1 MRRRSAVLAVALIGF
16 VLAVGSSPKVS
27 AGRAVFQRAALPQTN
42 PIPTSP
48 ASIGAGRLVYA
59 TNCRPC
65 HGLKGEGDGVAPPP
79 GSTPANLAA
88 GKFKHGSTDPEMFK
102 TIKEGVGPDFF
113 MQAWDGKISDTD
125 IWNTINYVRDLQK
138 NRVLKKKK

>member
-1 MRRRSAVLAVALIGF
+1 MRRRWVVIA
-16 VLAVGSSPKVS
+16 
-27 AGRAVFQRAALPQTN
+27 AALMGLHLSVGLSATISPSATMSQGGALPKTN

-48 ASIGAGRLVYA
+48 ASIKAGSFVYA

-79 GSTPANLAA
+79 GSKPANLAA
-88 GKFKHGSTDPEMFK
+88 GILKHGSTDPQMFK
-102 TIKEGVGPDFF
+102 TIKEGVGPEFF

-125 IWNTINYVRDLQK
+125 IWNTINFIHDLQK
-138 NRVLKKKK
+138 KRLAKKK

>member
-1 MRRRSAVLAVALIGF
+1 MRRRWVVIAVALMG
-16 VLAVGSSPKVS
+16 VHLTPGLSANVSLGASMSQGS
-27 AGRAVFQRAALPQTN
+27 AQPQKN

-48 ASIGAGRLVYA
+48 ASIKAGSFVYA

-79 GSTPANLAA
+79 GSKPANLAA
-88 GKFKHGSTDPEMFK
+88 GNLKHGSTDPQIFK
-102 TIKEGVGPDFF
+102 TIKEGVGPEFF

-125 IWNTINYVRDLQK
+125 IWNAINFIRDLQQK
-138 NRVLKKKK
+138 RALKKK